1 MGSDPP
7 QRNVSFRFESYWL
20 EIPGFMDVVKNS
32 WERQLLASNPF
43 SVMRLK
49 LHHLARD
56 LKRWSKLQV
65 GDIRLQL
72 AIANEVI
79 FQLDVAQESRLL
91 STDER
96 SLLADLKVKV
106 LGLSVLNKISIKQ
119 RARLSWLKV
128 GDVNSKFFHL
138 KANCRRRKI
147 TSNP

>member
-56 LKRWSKLQV
+56 LKRWSKSHF
-65 GDIRLQL
+65 QL

-79 FQLDVAQESRLL
+79 FQLDVAHESRLL

-106 LGLSVLNKISIKQ
+106 LGLSVLNKICIKQ

-138 KANCRRRKI
+138 KANC
-147 TSNP
+147 